1 MKNKMKIFFYVL
13 CFHIFIFNNLLANEK
28 FNFDI
33 TEIEIV
39 ENGNKFIG
47 KKRGIITTDN
57 GIELNANQ
65 FEYDKLKN
73 ILFAKGNVIL
83 KDTTNMSVIYTDN
96 IIYYKNSEKIVTSA
110 KSKLISDNIEIIS
123 NIFEYYKNNNTFV
136 AKEKVEI
143 KDKVNDV
150 IIFAEH
156 ITYDKDKEEIF
167 TNGKTKAE
175 IEKKYTFFSKNI
187 FFNKNKM
194 ELRSNFKSRIFDD
207 KSNLYRSDK
216 FLYIANEKLLKSINT
231 HIVTNYNKV
240 NSDNY
245 YFKDGIF
252 NFQSNNFVAK
262 ETEILLHND
271 IFKSE
276 RSRFLKVENEKL
288 NLLYDDELKENNP
301 RIVATS
307 SKGNQDKTVLNKA
320 IFTSCKKN
328 DTCPAW
334 SIKSSKIIHDK
345 KKKQLIYDNS
355 VLNLFNI
362 PVFYFPKF
370 FHPDPSVERQSGF
383 LRPQLNNS
391 KSLGTSFYL
400 PYYHVISSNKDYTFK
415 PSIFEKDILMLQ
427 NEYRQ
432 IDKYSSFVADFSYTK
447 GYKSDLEGSNK
458 NSITHLFSKFDLDLN
473 LNSFN
478 ESYVKFNFEK
488 VSNDNYLNVFQ
499 NNLADT
505 KLKPS
510 NNNMLKTSS
519 EVYFE
524 NEKYDLS
531 GGFTIY
537 EDLTKINSDR
547 YQYVFPYYNL
557 SSSLSSK
564 VTKGSLNFSSNG
576 STVLQNTNN
585 IRTKI
590 INNLEYLSNDYI
602 SNLGNLT
609 RFGIYLKNINS
620 LGKNDQLY
628 KSSPQIEAMT
638 LFEVNS
644 ALPFVKVKD
653 GYLNTIEPKISFRI
667 SPNHMKNYSNESR
680 TIEASNIFSINRLGL
695 NDSLEAG
702 RSLTLGTTFKTENIE
717 NIEKYFEATLATN
730 LRDKKEN
737 DIPTKS
743 SLNEKNSNFF
753 GSIKSKLSDNISIGY
768 NFETDNDLKTF
779 EYNSINTELSFNNFI
794 TELSFIET
802 NGSRGNTNVIDNK
815 SSIKLNKNNYLIFN
829 TRRNRELNLTEYYDL
844 VYEYKNDCL
853 TAGIK
858 YKKTY
863 YSNDALKPTEDLMF
877 TVTLF
882 PLTTLEQEVDNN

>member
-1 MKNKMKIFFYVL
+1 
-13 CFHIFIFNNLLANEK
+13 
-28 FNFDI
+28 
-33 TEIEIV
+33 
-39 ENGNKFIG
+39 
-47 KKRGIITTDN
+47 
-57 GIELNANQ
+57 
-65 FEYDKLKN
+65 
-73 ILFAKGNVIL
+73 
-83 KDTTNMSVIYTDN
+83 
-96 IIYYKNSEKIVTSA
+96 
-110 KSKLISDNIEIIS
+110 
-123 NIFEYYKNNNTFV
+123 
-136 AKEKVEI
+136 
-143 KDKVNDV
+143 
-150 IIFAEH
+150 
-156 ITYDKDKEEIF
+156 
-167 TNGKTKAE
+167 
-175 IEKKYTFFSKNI
+175 
-187 FFNKNKM
+187 M

-609 RFGIYLKNINS
+609 RFFIYLKNINS
-620 LGKNDQLY
+620 FDKNDQLY

-644 ALPFVKVKD
+644 ALHLLK
-653 GYLNTIEPKISFRI
+653 
-667 SPNHMKNYSNESR
+667 
-680 TIEASNIFSINRLGL
+680 
-695 NDSLEAG
+695 
-702 RSLTLGTTFKTENIE
+702 
-717 NIEKYFEATLATN
+717 
-730 LRDKKEN
+730 
-737 DIPTKS
+737 
-743 SLNEKNSNFF
+743 
-753 GSIKSKLSDNISIGY
+753 
-768 NFETDNDLKTF
+768 LKTD
-779 EYNSINTELSFNNFI
+779 I
-794 TELSFIET
+794 
-802 NGSRGNTNVIDNK
+802 
-815 SSIKLNKNNYLIFN
+815 
-829 TRRNRELNLTEYYDL
+829 
-844 VYEYKNDCL
+844 
-853 TAGIK
+853 
-858 YKKTY
+858 
-863 YSNDALKPTEDLMF
+863 
-877 TVTLF
+877 
-882 PLTTLEQEVDNN
+882 